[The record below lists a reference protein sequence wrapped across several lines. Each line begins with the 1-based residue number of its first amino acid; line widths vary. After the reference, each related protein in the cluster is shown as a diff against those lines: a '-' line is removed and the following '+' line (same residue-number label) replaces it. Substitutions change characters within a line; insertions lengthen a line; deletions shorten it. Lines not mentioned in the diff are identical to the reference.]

1 MKFYWG
7 PKEQSTKRHP
17 VNIYYPNKN
26 ECSTLERYGRVRI
39 ENPPSVSV
47 FYRENTLWVLV
58 LVRVIKSLVIS
69 FIRIRNRTHI
79 LLPRL
84 NTGSNV

>member
-1 MKFYWG
+1 MTTKNQL
-7 PKEQSTKRHP
+7 PKQLLVNSTIGA
-17 VNIYYPNKN
+17 NPNKN
-26 ECSTLERYGRVRI
+26 ECRTLERYGRVRI
-39 ENPPSVSV
+39 EKNTSVSV
-47 FYRENTLWVLV
+47 FYRGNTLWVLV